1 MTRERPGEPP
11 SVAIPGLEGLALDHV
26 AIAVPTLEQAGPYL
40 ALGLRPDGPDEVVA
54 GQGVRVRL
62 LRGDGAAI
70 ELLAPLAEDTPV
82 ARFLERR
89 GPGLHHL
96 AFRVADLEGEIARL
110 RSLGATFIDAEP
122 RPGRGGSRVA
132 FLHPRWTGGVL
143 VELVA
148 HP

>member
-1 MTRERPGEPP
+1 MNHDPA
-11 SVAIPGLEGLALDHV
+11 AIPGLEGLALDHV
-26 AIAVPTLEQAGPYL
+26 AIAVPSLEAAGWCL
-40 ALGLRPDGPDEVVA
+40 DLGLRPDGPDETVA

-62 LRGDGAAI
+62 LRAGDAAI
-70 ELLAPLAEDTPV
+70 ELLAPLADDTPV
-82 ARFLERR
+82 GRFLERR

-96 AFRVADLEGEIARL
+96 AFRVADLEAEIARL
-110 RSLGATFIDAEP
+110 RSLGARFIDAGP

-132 FLHPRWTGGVL
+132 FLHPSWTGGVL